1 VSLDDLPTPALLLD
15 AAALD
20 RNISRMAAHARAL
33 GVALRPHVKTHK
45 CVEIAR
51 RQRQAGAAGLTVSTL
66 PEARACAAAGF
77 DDLTWALPLAPPG
90 IGPALDLVREG
101 VTLRLVLDDEPT
113 LSALEQAAV
122 ARGVRPHVW
131 LKVDCG
137 YHRAGV
143 DPSSP
148 AAWQL
153 ATRLGT
159 SPAIRFDGL
168 LTHAG
173 HSYHA
178 YGSEARAAVARAE
191 RDAVTRFAA
200 GLRAAGVPVP
210 SVSIGSTPSVTAATD
225 LSGVD
230 EIRPGNYALFDLT
243 QVALGSCRLE
253 DVAVS
258 VLATV
263 ISHPAGAERAVVDA
277 GALALS
283 KDVGPPPE
291 HAVLPGMGGVCAPA
305 EGNSPSPDLRLETLS
320 QEHGII
326 RPRVEGGLAGRLPV
340 GSRVRILPNHA
351 CLVSAC
357 FDQFHVLRDGRVEAS
372 WPIARQR

>member
-1 VSLDDLPTPALLLD
+1 MLVEDLPTPALLLD
-15 AAALD
+15 AGTLD
-20 RNISRMAAHARAL
+20 RNIARMAAHALRL
-33 GVALRPHVKTHK
+33 GVALRPHFKTHK
-45 CVEIAR
+45 SVDVAR

-77 DDLTWALPLAPPG
+77 DDLTWALPLAPAA
-90 IGPALDLVREG
+90 IGPALAMVREG
-101 VTLRLVLDDEPT
+101 VTLRLLLDDEPT
-113 LSALEQAAV
+113 LAALEDAAG
-122 ARGVRPHVW
+122 AAGLRPHVW

-143 DPSSP
+143 DPASSGARRLAARLGRSP
-148 AAWQL
+148 AVQ
-153 ATRLGT
+153 
-159 SPAIRFDGL
+159 FDGL

-178 YGSEARAAVARAE
+178 FGAEARAAVAREE

-200 GLRAAGVPVP
+200 DLRAAGVPVP
-210 SVSIGSTPSVTAATD
+210 RVSVGSTPSVTAATD
-225 LSGVD
+225 LTGVD

-243 QVALGSCRLE
+243 QAALGSCGVE
-253 DVAVS
+253 EIAAS

-263 ISHPAGAERAVVDA
+263 ISHPEGADRAVVDA

-283 KDVGPPPE
+283 KDIGPPPE
-291 HAVLPGMGGVCAPA
+291 RALVPGMGGVCEPAGEHAPA
-305 EGNSPSPDLRLETLS
+305 RDLLLEALS
-320 QEHGII
+320 QEHGIV
-326 RPRVEGGLAGRLPV
+326 RPRVAGGLAGRLPV
-340 GSRVRILPNHA
+340 GSQVRILPNHA

-357 FDQFHVLRDGRVEAS
+357 FDRFHVVRDGRVEET